1 MMILFNKKVKN
12 IFKHKI
18 MINQKKYFILLF
30 ILFSIHLNSKC
41 NNPADSEIQQ
51 KPTIE
56 SIKFLNDKAILLAET
71 YSNISLKYSLLAYE
85 YSKQLNLSKLQQLSV
100 KNIAI
105 AHKNMG
111 NNTEALTYYKINL
124 DLCKVNKDI
133 SSEIETLNEI
143 GELNRLIGLLELS
156 IEYHLN
162 SLDLA
167 KKYQIINLIPTI
179 YNSLGVTYRNI
190 GDAKKARDYYDKA
203 LTFGLNQNNYVS
215 ITKSYENIGNL
226 YWYNHLYDSS
236 LVNYNKAL
244 YNSINIKQNQLTIK
258 IGLLNNIGNAYRG
271 KKEFR
276 KALNYY
282 DSALFINKS
291 IKNKN
296 LEAVVLKNIGNTFFD
311 KGNASVAIHYI
322 NKSNLIAKEIY
333 LKRILIENHF
343 QLSEIYSKTGNY
355 KFALDN
361 YKIYI
366 QHKDSVFLNEKNYKI
381 SELELKYKNKEN
393 EETINQLKYN
403 KQKNNL
409 LYTSIIAIVSFLLLI
424 VTYNRYRLKKQD
436 NKKIEEQGNHLKM
449 LNEEL
454 KKQYELL
461 KSNKEELT
469 NSETLFRTIF
479 ETSPLGKILL
489 DSKGNILKINNSFL
503 KIVGFDVS
511 RELIGLNI
519 TQLAVLKRTRVL
531 VSFSDVIENKQVV
544 FGDTTIRNSKGEC
557 VVINYHLFPILN
569 ENGELI
575 KIQALATDITEKQK
589 SEKALIKSERQL
601 RELNATKDKFFSI
614 IAHDIKNPFNAIMG
628 FSHLLN
634 EDYELFTDEERKQF
648 VGNISQA
655 SEDVYN
661 LLENLLKW
669 SWTQNG
675 QISYNPKNLDLKEIC
690 SETIAVL
697 NLQAERKS
705 IKIEC
710 SINESIFVFADENM
724 LKTVFRNLI
733 SNAIK
738 FTNENGFI
746 KINHFIFEKKQ
757 DNSLLKYI
765 QIQVK
770 DNGVGISQ
778 EDLKKLFRIDE
789 KINSKGTIGETGTGL
804 GLILCKEFIV
814 KNKGKIWVESELGEG
829 SNFNF
834 TIPIE

>member
-1 MMILFNKKVKN
+1 MMILYNKKVKN
-12 IFKHKI
+12 IIKHKI
-18 MINQKKYFILLF
+18 MINKKKYFILLF

-124 DLCKVNKDI
+124 ELCKANKDI

-190 GDAKKARDYYDKA
+190 GDNKKARDYYDKA

-226 YWYNHLYDSS
+226 YWYNQLYDSS
-236 LVNYNKAL
+236 LANYNKAL
-244 YNSINIKQNQLTIK
+244 YNSINIKQNQLAIK

-271 KKEFR
+271 KKEFK

-311 KGNASVAIHYI
+311 KGNASIAIHYI
-322 NKSNLIAKEIY
+322 NKSNLIAKEIN
-333 LKRILIENHF
+333 LKRILIENHY

-355 KFALDN
+355 KFSLDN

-381 SELELKYKNKEN
+381 SELEIKYKNKEN

-424 VTYNRYRLKKQD
+424 VTYNRYRLKKKD

-710 SINESIFVFADENM
+710 SINEPIFVFADENM

>member
-1 MMILFNKKVKN
+1 MILYNKKVKN
-12 IFKHKI
+12 ISKHKE
-18 MINQKKYFILLF
+18 MIKHKKYFILLF
-30 ILFSIHLNSKC
+30 VFFIIHLYSKS
-41 NNPADSEIQQ
+41 NNLADTVIQQ
-51 KPTIE
+51 KVTFE
-56 SIKFLNDKAILLAET
+56 KIKLLNTKAILLAET

-85 YSKQLNLSKLQQLSV
+85 YSKHLNISKLQQISV

-111 NNTEALTYYKINL
+111 NNTEALKYFKINL
-124 DLCKVNKDI
+124 ELCKANQDI
-133 SSEIETLNEI
+133 SNEIETLIEI
-143 GELNRLIGLLELS
+143 GELNRLIGLMDLS
-156 IEYHLN
+156 IDYYLN

-167 KKYQIINLIPTI
+167 EKFQKINFIPTI

-190 GDAKKARDYYDKA
+190 GDTTKA
-203 LTFGLNQNNYVS
+203 LNYYKEALSLGLNQKNYLS

-226 YWYNHLYDSS
+226 FWYKHLYDSA
-236 LVNYNKAL
+236 LKNYNKAL
-244 YNSINIKQNQLTIK
+244 FNSLQIKEKPLTIK
-258 IGLLNNIGNAYRG
+258 MGLLNNIGNTYRG
-271 KKEFR
+271 KKEFN

-282 DSALFINKS
+282 DSALFINKI

-296 LEAVVLKNIGNTFFD
+296 LEAVVLKNIGNTFFE
-311 KGNASVAIHYI
+311 KGNTLIAINYI
-322 NKSNLIAKEIY
+322 NKSNLIAKEIN

-343 QLSEIYSKTGNY
+343 QLSEIYSTTGNY
-355 KFALDN
+355 NLALEN

-366 QHKDSVFLNEKNYKI
+366 QHKDSLFLNEKNYKI
-381 SELELKYKNKEN
+381 SELEIKYQNKEN

-403 KQKNNL
+403 KQKTNL
-409 LYTSIIAIVSFLLLI
+409 LFTSIIAIVTFLLLI
-424 VTYNRYRLKKQD
+424 VTYNRYRIKKKD
-436 NKKIEEQGNHLKM
+436 NKKIEDQGNNLKL
-449 LNEEL
+449 LNDEL

-503 KIVGFDVS
+503 KIVGFEVG

-519 TQLAVLKRTRVL
+519 KQLTVLKRTKVL
-531 VSFSDVIENKQVV
+531 TSFSDVIDNKQVV
-544 FGDTTIRNSKGEC
+544 FGETTIRNAKGEC
-557 VVINYHLFPILN
+557 VIINYHLFPILN

-675 QISYNPKNLDLKEIC
+675 QISYNPKNFDLMETC
-690 SETIAVL
+690 NETIAVL

-710 SINESIFVFADENM
+710 SITESLLVFADENM

-738 FTNENGFI
+738 FTNENGVI
-746 KINHFIFEKKQ
+746 KINHFIFEKNN
-757 DNSLLKYI
+757 DNSISKYI
-765 QIQVK
+765 QIQIK

-778 EDLKKLFRIDE
+778 ENLKKLFRIDE

-804 GLILCKEFIV
+804 GLILCKEFII
-814 KNKGKIWVESELGEG
+814 KNNGKIWVESEIGVG
-829 SNFNF
+829 SSFIF
-834 TIPIE
+834 SIPIQ